1 MISDHAPCC
10 LVYVDKKLMKDP
22 PRWNFQHKWLK
33 DEEFIKYI
41 GKQIDEFFEMNTTQ
55 TSACIKWEAFK
66 AFLSGH
72 IISYTG

>member
-1 MISDHAPCC
+1 MAFSY
-10 LVYVDKKLMKDP
+10 L
-22 PRWNFQHKWLK
+22 
-33 DEEFIKYI
+33 FIFILQFVKYI